1 MDSPYNANG
10 DNEAPYINSSE
21 DETGVDR
28 MYGYN
33 LRNEW
38 KPDPNGQIS
47 LQVGQV
53 FESAEKGR
61 EILRRP
67 KKSRRRKV
75 DEGRPRKR
83 SSTVRCTNCEQYGH
97 NRSTCT
103 NPRNPSMES
112 EKRRNGQPRRR
123 IKVRSE
129 TGAGIVQG
137 SQGGT
142 FVHSNLT
149 DIGSQI
155 GSTSQM

>member
-10 DNEAPYINSSE
+10 DNEAPYINFLE

-38 KPDPNGQIS
+38 RPDPNGQIS

-61 EILRRP
+61 EILSKYAIQEERLIPPDIKSRVGRP
-67 KKSRRRKV
+67 KKSRRREV

-83 SSTVRCTNCEQYGH
+83 SSTVRCKQL
-97 NRSTCT
+97 
-103 NPRNPSMES
+103 
-112 EKRRNGQPRRR
+112 
-123 IKVRSE
+123 
-129 TGAGIVQG
+129 GI
-137 SQGGT
+137 
-142 FVHSNLT
+142 
-149 DIGSQI
+149 
-155 GSTSQM
+155 